1 MDVDAYVAAHGAT
14 WDRLDDLVGRGKL
27 RGAELDELVDLYQR
41 TATHLSVVRTSN
53 PDPLLVARLS
63 GLVARARGAV
73 GGGRDVGWRSVAVF
87 VTRTF
92 PAAAWRARW
101 WWLGAAVMCLG
112 LGTAEAIWI
121 ATSPDVQQKLL
132 TPKELAQYNHD
143 FVDYYHVSR
152 HSSFAAQVWTN
163 NAWVA
168 AQCLVGGLF
177 FGVLPAILLIE
188 TAVAQLGPAAGY
200 LISEHRGG
208 VFFAL
213 ILPHGMLELTAVF
226 LAAGAGL
233 RLGWT
238 LVDPGRRT
246 RAAALAQE
254 GRATVSMAIGLAFVL
269 LCSGL
274 IEGFV
279 TPSGLPP
286 WLRVAIGG
294 VAEVAFLTYV
304 VVFGRRATRGGI
316 TGDVDADL
324 VGSVPLEV

>member
-1 MDVDAYVAAHGAT
+1 M
-14 WDRLDDLVGRGKL
+14 
-27 RGAELDELVDLYQR
+27 
-41 TATHLSVVRTSN
+41 
-53 PDPLLVARLS
+53 
-63 GLVARARGAV
+63 
-73 GGGRDVGWRSVAVF
+73 F
-87 VTRTF
+87 
-92 PAAAWRARW
+92 
-101 WWLGAAVMCLG
+101 CLT
-112 LGTAEAIWI
+112 LGTAEAVWI

-132 TPKELAQYNHD
+132 TPKELQQYNHD

-177 FGVLPAILLIE
+177 FGFLPAYLLFV
-188 TAVAQLGPAAGY
+188 TATEQLGPAAGY

-208 VFFAL
+208 IFFAL

-238 LVDPGRRT
+238 LIDPGRRT
-246 RAAALAQE
+246 RAAAMAEE
-254 GRATVSMAIGLAFVL
+254 GRSTVVLAVGLAFVL

-274 IEGFV
+274 VEGFV

-286 WLRVAIGG
+286 WLRVAIGA
-294 VAEVAFLTYV
+294 VLEIAFLTYV
-304 VVFGRRATRGGI
+304 VIFGRRATRTGL

-324 VGSVPLEV
+324 IGSTPLEV